1 MKLPERLVGFVN
13 YGDTK
18 YPFEFDKE
26 SFYLN
31 LYPPTTEIW
40 DETSSFREFFRSFE
54 KNEKKHEWIGELRI
68 EGFSSDGKKVIFC
81 LQNHRSNYHCF
92 YSYPVNWYFY

>member
-54 KNEKKHEWIGELRI
+54 KNEKKHIGHRQPYT
-68 EGFSSDGKKVIFC
+68 KVEKPENNALC
-81 LQNHRSNYHCF
+81 VSARR
-92 YSYPVNWYFY
+92 NWASR

>member
-40 DETSSFREFFRSFE
+40 DETSSFREFSDLLRRTRRST
-54 KNEKKHEWIGELRI
+54 NG
-68 EGFSSDGKKVIFC
+68 
-81 LQNHRSNYHCF
+81 
-92 YSYPVNWYFY
+92 